1 MKRRAPHA
9 FTLIEMVTVIAV
21 IIILAGLVIS
31 VAGYVQRKGAVEKTN
46 AQMKNYAMQLE
57 AFKVDN
63 GIAPQNTDTD
73 LLDPRV
79 HFTPLGGTSGTYYQK
94 ACRFLYSSLSGDY
107 EPAAAPDNKPE
118 TDSKVYYSFRRDEL
132 SVIKDGAGNIASV
145 NYIQDAFGNCYGYST
160 IGLKAEQEFRE
171 KLKITPSL
179 PRPTNLVGYNPTY
192 DLWSTGGATS
202 GTQTGKWVKNWG
214 N

>member
-9 FTLIEMVTVIAV
+9 FTLIEMVTVVAV

-31 VAGYVQRKGAVEKTN
+31 VAGYVQRKGAVEKSN

-63 GIAPQNTDTD
+63 GLPPQNTDTD
-73 LLDPRV
+73 TLDPRL
-79 HFTPLGGTSGTYYQK
+79 HFTPLGGASGANYMK
-94 ACRFLYSSLSGDY
+94 ACRFLYSSLSGDF
-107 EPAAAPDNKPE
+107 EPTGSPDNKPE
-118 TDSKVYYSFRRDEL
+118 SDNKVYYSFRRDEL
-132 SVIKDGAGNIASV
+132 SVVKNPAGDVTAV

-160 IGLKAEQEFRE
+160 AGLKAEQEYRE
-171 KLKITPSL
+171 KLKTNPSEE
-179 PRPTNLVGYNPTY
+179 RPTNLVGFNPTY
-192 DLWSTGGATS
+192 DLWSTGGATT
-202 GTQTGKWVKNWG
+202 GTQTGKWIKNWG